1 MWRQEINI
9 KIYHEHYDFSKQN
22 CEEIIS
28 YLTNWT
34 GKKFLEILT
43 KRDLVFFFPNKK
55 KMSGGLNGTALPAY
69 TNFLFVF
76 YVYRDIGKENKKVD
90 WAQHRATSRVV
101 HNTVSQYSYFYYH
114 WIDFKRWK

>member
-1 MWRQEINI
+1 MNTTIFQNKTVKKLFLTWR
-9 KIYHEHYDFSKQN
+9 
-22 CEEIIS
+22 
-28 YLTNWT
+28 T
-34 GKKFLEILT
+34 GREKKFLEILT

-55 KMSGGLNGTALPAY
+55 KMSGGLNGAALPAY

-76 YVYRDIGKENKKVD
+76 SVYRHIDKENKKVD
-90 WAQHRATSRVV
+90 WAQHLATSRVV